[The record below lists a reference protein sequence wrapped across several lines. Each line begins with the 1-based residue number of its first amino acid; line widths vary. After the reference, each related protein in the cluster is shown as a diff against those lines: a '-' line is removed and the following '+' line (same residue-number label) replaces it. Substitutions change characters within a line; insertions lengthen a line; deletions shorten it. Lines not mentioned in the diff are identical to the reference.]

1 MPGALHDAVV
11 SNHNGVI
18 QVQTNSEKQNGERL
32 LRLPDVEARTGLKK
46 SALYAGMKAGTFPV
60 CIKLGARAVAWSESD
75 IADWIIAKIRGAKG
89 GQS

>member
-1 MPGALHDAVV
+1 MQANA
-11 SNHNGVI
+11 
-18 QVQTNSEKQNGERL
+18 EKQTGERL

-46 SALYAGMKAGTFPV
+46 SALYAGMKAGTFPA

-75 IADWIIAKIRGAKG
+75 IATWITAKIRGARG